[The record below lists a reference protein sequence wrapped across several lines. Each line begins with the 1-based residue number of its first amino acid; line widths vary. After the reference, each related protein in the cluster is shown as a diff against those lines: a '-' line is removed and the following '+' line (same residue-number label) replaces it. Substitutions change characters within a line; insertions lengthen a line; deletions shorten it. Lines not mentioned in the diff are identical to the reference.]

1 MTEFLSYSDAVSK
14 KTILYTFQEN
24 LDAFIPMR
32 KQRDILRCAEI
43 GYLLKQLQREV
54 SLDVGILPP

>member
-14 KTILYTFQEN
+14 KKILYTFQEN

-43 GYLLKQLQREV
+43 GYLLSFYNRR
-54 SLDVGILPP
+54 